1 MFPHTY
7 SSKFFVVFVDFSVC
21 NTNSGDL
28 LIFNR
33 EIWKAIQ
40 KSWQSY
46 VDYVVWKFSNILG
59 FTDVIKICRLW
70 FYSVSKCFN
79 QSQDIIMLHINIEV
93 TLNCSKKYKQLTW
106 INTKYSCLSLIGVI
120 CIFVICADILA
131 FGWG

>member
-1 MFPHTY
+1 MLPHTY
-7 SSKFFVVFVDFSVC
+7 SSKCFIVFVDFSVC

-28 LIFNR
+28 LISNR

-40 KSWQSY
+40 KSWWSY

-59 FTDVIKICRLW
+59 FTDVIKICPVW

-79 QSQDIIMLHINIEV
+79 QSQDIVLLHIDIEV
-93 TLNCSKKYKQLTW
+93 ALKCSKKYKQLTR
-106 INTKYSCLSLIGVI
+106 INTKFSCLSFIGVI

-131 FGWG
+131 FEWE